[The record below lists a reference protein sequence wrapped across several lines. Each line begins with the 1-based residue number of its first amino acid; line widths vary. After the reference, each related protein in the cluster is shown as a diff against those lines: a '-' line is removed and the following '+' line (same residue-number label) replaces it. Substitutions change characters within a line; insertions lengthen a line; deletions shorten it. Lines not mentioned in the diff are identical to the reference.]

1 MQLSPAEFLLLE
13 ENHCHKISKLEK
25 KDWAI
30 LLCLL
35 EANPGKGVCHFSDS
49 MKIFIAK
56 YSLKKVS
63 IYNFLLVEH
72 SRKYLIIDIF
82 CKWRNKLET
91 GFSVSAQ
98 KWCFFS
104 GVTCFKLILR
114 ISFVQWC
121 RGDWKQL
128 LSQLNEHKISFA
140 HKKHIY
146 I

>member
-1 MQLSPAEFLLLE
+1 MRLSPAEFLLLE
-13 ENHCHKISKLEK
+13 ENHRYKINKLEK

-35 EANPGKGVCHFSDS
+35 EANPRKWVWHFSDS

-72 SRKYLIIDIF
+72 SRKYLILYIF

-98 KWCFFS
+98 KIVFCS
-104 GVTCFKLILR
+104 GVTCFRFLK
-114 ISFVQWC
+114 
-121 RGDWKQL
+121 DQL
-128 LSQLNEHKISFA
+128 CSMIQRWLKTITFSIRRT
-140 HKKHIY
+140 
-146 I
+146 